1 MLRRQS
7 ARESAARTY
16 ARALPI
22 VPVRARGL
30 TIEGA
35 DGRRYLDCLSGA
47 GTLALGHNHPV
58 VLEAI
63 RKVLDSGAPL
73 HVLDLATPVKDAFVT
88 ELFRTLPPGLADHAR
103 VQFCGPAGTD
113 AVEAALTL
121 VRAAT
126 GRTGVLAFTGAYHG
140 LTAGSLEASGGAHDV
155 RVARLPYP
163 QDYRCPFGVGGE
175 RGAELGARWA
185 ESLLDDPKSGVRH
198 PAGMILE
205 PVQGEGGV
213 IPAPDRW
220 MRRMRQITAERSI
233 PLIADEVQTGVGRTG
248 AFWAVEHS
256 GIVPDVMVMSKAIG
270 GSLPLAVIV
279 YRDALDVWQPG
290 AHAGTFRGNQ
300 LAMAAGTATLAY
312 VRENRL
318 AERAATLGSRMLG
331 QLRSL
336 ARDFPCMGDV
346 RGRGLMIGVEMV
358 DPEGASGPGPI
369 GVQRAATQAGD
380 ERGATADGAHA
391 HDVDPRP
398 ALPSAPALAAAVR
411 RECLRRGLIV
421 ELGGRHASVVRLLPP
436 LTITDEQAT
445 AVLDR
450 LADAMAAASRSPRP
464 SLSPHRSQ
472 GRGQSLSTSRSRSRS
487 RSRRMS
493 DQRNPQPGSG
503 SGPGSGSESGS
514 QSGAESGPESGAE
527 SGSQSES
534 GPEFKSEPEPESESG
549 SGSGSESGLR
559 PPGRPADERQ
569 HRSENRAEPEP
580 RYRLQGRGQNRPEP
594 RAQGQSPNL
603 PEQESQPELQGE
615 GKDRPKPQAQGQPP
629 PQRQGQTSN
638 RSEQEFQRQLQG
650 QGQGQGQGQTHTRPG
665 HEPEQESQPR
675 LQGQGQTHTRPE
687 REPEHESQRQS
698 QDPGQGRS
706 SWPPGTDRRRGGHAE
721 WAG

>member
-1 MLRRQS
+1 MKSPGERPAHEGILRRQS

-73 HVLDLATPVKDAFVT
+73 HVLDLATPVKDAFIT

-113 AVEAALTL
+113 AVEAALKL

-140 LTAGSLEASGGAHDV
+140 MTAGSLEASGGAFDV

-175 RGAELGARWA
+175 RGAELAARWT
-185 ESLLDDPKSGVRH
+185 ESVLDDPKSGVRR

-213 IPAPDRW
+213 IPAPDAW
-220 MRRMRQITAERSI
+220 MRRMRQITADRSI

-256 GIVPDVMVMSKAIG
+256 GVTPDVMVLSKAIG
-270 GSLPLAVIV
+270 GSLPLAVVV
-279 YRDALDVWQPG
+279 YRDDLDVWEPG

-312 VRENRL
+312 VRENGL
-318 AERAATLGSRMLG
+318 AERAATLGARMLG
-331 QLRSL
+331 RLRSL
-336 ARDFPCMGDV
+336 AQDFPCMGDV
-346 RGRGLMIGVEMV
+346 RGRGLMIGVELV
-358 DPEGASGPGPI
+358 DPEGGSGHGEI
-369 GVQRAATQAGD
+369 GHAGIGHGGIGHGENDAPLVAAQAGD
-380 ERGATADGAHA
+380 GFDAFTDGAGAEAGAGGSAGGDADVATPRATPRSTPA
-391 HDVDPRP
+391 HGPFP
-398 ALPSAPALAAAVR
+398 AAPALAAAVQ

-436 LTITDEQAT
+436 LTITDEQAA

-450 LADAMAAASRSPRP
+450 LADALAAVSRAQVSGTGGGTGGGT
-464 SLSPHRSQ
+464 
-472 GRGQSLSTSRSRSRS
+472 GRGDHARSNRPDRT
-487 RSRRMS
+487 R
-493 DQRNPQPGSG
+493 
-503 SGPGSGSESGS
+503 
-514 QSGAESGPESGAE
+514 
-527 SGSQSES
+527 
-534 GPEFKSEPEPESESG
+534 
-549 SGSGSESGLR
+549 R
-559 PPGRPADERQ
+559 PPGPVPRQGDPAD
-569 HRSENRAEPEP
+569 RA
-580 RYRLQGRGQNRPEP
+580 G
-594 RAQGQSPNL
+594 
-603 PEQESQPELQGE
+603 
-615 GKDRPKPQAQGQPP
+615 
-629 PQRQGQTSN
+629 
-638 RSEQEFQRQLQG
+638 
-650 QGQGQGQGQTHTRPG
+650 
-665 HEPEQESQPR
+665 
-675 LQGQGQTHTRPE
+675 
-687 REPEHESQRQS
+687 
-698 QDPGQGRS
+698 
-706 SWPPGTDRRRGGHAE
+706 
-721 WAG
+721 